1 MLDPAEPRTS
11 QRARSY
17 EESSQH
23 STAAR
28 LAWQMGCPCSSRRS
42 ASRSMPSRLAAS
54 VVVNPLNLRHA
65 ISISAIFM
73 GRPYHNGEDM
83 CRQVDKTALL
93 SPIRC
98 HQSPRSVPIFPRPI
112 FSGPANWR
120 KGVTAFAQTLSRT
133 TNSRAARSANFALH
147 SRAFTAPAMPTV
159 GQRVCE
165 RSQAFSVRLR
175 PILCRICFAVRAS
188 RGKPSMSA
196 GRPRPSGASHTGEK
210 SGNAVVTI
218 ELELEGK

>member
-1 MLDPAEPRTS
+1 M
-11 QRARSY
+11 
-17 EESSQH
+17 
-23 STAAR
+23 R
-28 LAWQMGCPCSSRRS
+28 LAFPRYSWGDPTIMAKTC
-42 ASRSMPSRLAAS
+42 
-54 VVVNPLNLRHA
+54 V
-65 ISISAIFM
+65 
-73 GRPYHNGEDM
+73 E
-83 CRQVDKTALL
+83 QVDKTALL

-218 ELELEGK
+218 ELELEGKWGQTAASVKSPTTMRHSRRLASFAQPMQTHPKCPKRPFHGDNTGSNPVGDAN